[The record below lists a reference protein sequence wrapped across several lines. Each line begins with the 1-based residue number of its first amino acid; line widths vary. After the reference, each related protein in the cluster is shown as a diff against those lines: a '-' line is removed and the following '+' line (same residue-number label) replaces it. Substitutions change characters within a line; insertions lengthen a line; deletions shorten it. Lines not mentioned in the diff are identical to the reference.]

1 VVFGKSLPVYEKF
14 DEKAMEAGLVRE
26 EQERQAI
33 VARGLADLDL
43 ELIDL
48 SDTVA
53 EPIAETQ
60 SVA

>member
-1 VVFGKSLPVYEKF
+1 MVFGKSLPVYEKF